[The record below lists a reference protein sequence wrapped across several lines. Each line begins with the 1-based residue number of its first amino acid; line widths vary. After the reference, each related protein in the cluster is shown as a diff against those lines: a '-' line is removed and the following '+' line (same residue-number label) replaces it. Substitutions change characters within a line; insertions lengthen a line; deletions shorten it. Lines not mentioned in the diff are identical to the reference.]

1 LHELANPLHLST
13 EPRSPDPRLAA
24 AAALRT
30 AQDPA
35 RIVEYLGVVGLTDA
49 DVATGVGATERTV
62 RRWRAKG
69 PEGAR
74 PSNKWSE
81 LDDLRTVVVILIDD
95 ASLSTDGIIFWLR
108 ARNRALSFRRPLEVL
123 GAGGFDDARDAA
135 LAFGDD

>member
-1 LHELANPLHLST
+1 
-13 EPRSPDPRLAA
+13 
-24 AAALRT
+24 
-30 AQDPA
+30 
-35 RIVEYLGVVGLTDA
+35 LGVVGLTDA
-49 DVATGVGATERTV
+49 DIAMGVGATERTV

-74 PSNKWSE
+74 PLNKWSE

-108 ARNRALSFRRPLEVL
+108 ARNRALGYRRPLEVL
-123 GAGGFDDARDAA
+123 AAGGFEDARDAA